1 VKRRFSRAN
10 AKQLRYNNIAKYG
23 SSVPEGATM
32 TTPAYSPGLE
42 GVIAGETAICTV
54 EGGLS
59 YRGYAVGDLAENCL
73 FDEVAHLLLHGEL
86 PTATQLAA
94 FQSRVAAARR
104 LPPPLKD
111 LLGALPKWTTPL
123 DALRTAVSALGHF
136 DQDAADNSH
145 DANLRKA
152 ERLLA
157 QIPVAIADHY
167 RLAKGLLPVSARQDL
182 GQAANFL
189 FMLREIDPTPEE
201 VKALDV
207 SLILYA
213 EHEFNAS
220 TFASRVIVSTLSDM
234 HSGITGAI
242 GALKGPLHGGA
253 NEKVMDILLAAGGP
267 ETAEKWIRDALARKE
282 RIMGF
287 GHRVYKT
294 GDVRAGILK
303 KYAQKMAQAS
313 LIGHGKGELQKWE
326 ETADIIE
333 KVMASEKNMFPN
345 LDWPAG
351 RLYHAMKLEIPLYTP
366 IFAMSRITGWAAH
379 VVEQLDNN
387 RLIRPRGLYT
397 GPPPRKVKPI
407 AERG

>member
-1 VKRRFSRAN
+1 MSE
-10 AKQLRYNNIAKYG
+10 
-23 SSVPEGATM
+23 PT
-32 TTPAYSPGLE
+32 YSPGLE

-59 YRGYAVGDLAENCL
+59 YRGYFVGDLAEKCS
-73 FDEVAHLLLHGEL
+73 FDEVAYLLLHGEL
-86 PTATQLAA
+86 PTAAELAA
-94 FQSRVAAARR
+94 FTSRVAAARR

-123 DALRTAVSALGHF
+123 DALRTVVSGLAHF
-136 DQDAADNSH
+136 DQDASDNSH
-145 DANLRKA
+145 DANVRKA

-167 RLAKGLLPVSARQDL
+167 WLSRGGNPLPARQDL
-182 GQAANFL
+182 PHAANFL
-189 FMLREIDPTPEE
+189 YMLRGTDPSPEE

-220 TFASRVIVSTLSDM
+220 TFAARVIVSTLSDL
-234 HSGITGAI
+234 HAGITGAI

-253 NEKVMDILLAAGGP
+253 NEKVVDILVAAGGKP
-267 ETAEKWIRDALARKE
+267 ETAEKWVRDALARKE

-303 KYAQKMAQAS
+303 TYARKAAEAAGTTD
-313 LIGHGKGELQKWE
+313 LEDA
-326 ETADIIE
+326 ADVIE
-333 KVMASEKNMFPN
+333 KVMAAEKNMFPN

-366 IFAMSRITGWAAH
+366 IFAMSRITGWSAH
-379 VVEQLDNN
+379 VIEQLDNN
-387 RLIRPRGLYT
+387 RLIRPRALYK
-397 GPPPRKVKPI
+397 GPARREVKPI

>member
-1 VKRRFSRAN
+1 MS
-10 AKQLRYNNIAKYG
+10 
-23 SSVPEGATM
+23 T
-32 TTPAYSPGLE
+32 AYSPGLE
-42 GVIAGETAICTV
+42 GIVAGETAICTV
-54 EGGLS
+54 EQGLS
-59 YRGYAVGDLAENCL
+59 YRGYFVGDLAEHCT

-86 PTATQLAA
+86 PTAAQLRA
-94 FQSRVAAARR
+94 FQDRVAAARR
-104 LPPPLKD
+104 VPPPFRD
-111 LLGALPKWTTPL
+111 LLAALPKWTTPL
-123 DALRTAVSALGHF
+123 DALRTVVSGLAHF
-136 DQDAADNSH
+136 DPDVNENTH
-145 DANLRKA
+145 DANIRKS

-167 RLAKGLLPVSARQDL
+167 AVSRGLVPTPARQDL
-182 GQAANFL
+182 GHSANFL
-189 FMLREIDPTPEE
+189 YMLRGAEPTAEE

-220 TFASRVIVSTLSDM
+220 TFAARVIVSTLSDL

-253 NEKVMDILLAAGGP
+253 NEKVVDILIAAGGTP
-267 ETAEKWIRDALARKE
+267 EAGAAWIRAALARKE

-303 KYAQKMAQAS
+303 NYSRRMATTP
-313 LIGHGKGELQKWE
+313 ELVQLE
-326 ETADIIE
+326 DAAEAIE
-333 KVMASEKNMFPN
+333 QIMAAEKNMFPN

-351 RLYHAMKLEIPLYTP
+351 RLYNAMKLEIPLYTP

-379 VVEQLDNN
+379 VIEQLDNN
-387 RLIRPRGLYT
+387 RLIRPRGLYK
-397 GPPPRKVKPI
+397 GPERRDVKPI
-407 AERG
+407 GER

>member
-1 VKRRFSRAN
+1 
-10 AKQLRYNNIAKYG
+10 
-23 SSVPEGATM
+23 M

-59 YRGYAVGDLAENCL
+59 YRGYFVGDLAEHCS
-73 FDEVAHLLLHGEL
+73 FDEVAYLLLHGEL
-86 PTATQLAA
+86 PNAAQLKE
-94 FQSRVAAARR
+94 FHTRVAAARR

-111 LLGALPKWTTPL
+111 LLAALPKWTTPL

-152 ERLLA
+152 ERLMA
-157 QIPVAIADHY
+157 QIPVVIADHY
-167 RLAKGLLPVSARQDL
+167 RIVKGLPEVPARQDL
-182 GQAANFL
+182 SHAANFMY
-189 FMLREIDPTPEE
+189 MLRAAEAGPEE
-201 VKALDV
+201 VKAMDV

-220 TFASRVIVSTLSDM
+220 TFAARVIVSTLSDL

-253 NEKVMDILLAAGGP
+253 NEKVMDILLSTGGK
-267 ETAEKWIRDALARKE
+267 EKAEEWTRAALARKE

-303 KYAQKMAQAS
+303 TYARTAAKAAGDES
-313 LIGHGKGELQKWE
+313 WE
-326 ETADIIE
+326 DAADIIE
-333 KVMASEKNMFPN
+333 RVMAADKNMYPN

-379 VVEQLDNN
+379 VIEQLDNN
-387 RLIRPRGLYT
+387 RLIRPRALYK
-397 GPPPRKVKPI
+397 GPEKRAVKPI

>member
-1 VKRRFSRAN
+1 MN
-10 AKQLRYNNIAKYG
+10 
-23 SSVPEGATM
+23 
-32 TTPAYSPGLE
+32 TPAYSPGLE
-42 GVIAGETAICTV
+42 GIVAGETAICTV

-59 YRGYAVGDLAENCL
+59 YRGYPVGELVEHCT
-73 FDEVAHLLLHGEL
+73 FDEVAFLLLYGEL
-86 PTATQLAA
+86 PKTAELQA
-94 FQSRVAAARR
+94 FQARVAAARR
-104 LPPPLKD
+104 LPPPLKE
-111 LLGALPKWTTPL
+111 LFEALPKWSTPL

-167 RLAKGLLPVSARQDL
+167 RISKGLQPIPARQDL
-182 GQAANFL
+182 PHAANFL
-189 FMLREIDPTPEE
+189 FMLRGADPTPEE

-213 EHEFNAS
+213 EHEFNAG
-220 TFASRVIVSTLSDM
+220 TFAARVIVSTLSDI

-253 NEKVMDILLAAGGP
+253 NEKVMDILQAAGGP
-267 ETAEKWIRDALARKE
+267 DTAEQWTRAALARKE

-287 GHRVYKT
+287 GHRVYKA

-303 KYAQKMAQAS
+303 AHARKAAEAA
-313 LIGHGKGELQKWE
+313 GETKWE
-326 ETADIIE
+326 DTADVIE
-333 KVMASEKNMFPN
+333 RVMAAEKNMFPN

-351 RLYHAMKLEIPLYTP
+351 RLYHAMKLEIPLFTP
-366 IFAMSRITGWAAH
+366 IFAMSRISGWSAH

-387 RLIRPRGLYT
+387 RLIRPRALYN
-397 GPPPRKVKPI
+397 GPARREVKPI
-407 AERG
+407 AARE

>member
-1 VKRRFSRAN
+1 MST
-10 AKQLRYNNIAKYG
+10 
-23 SSVPEGATM
+23 PAT
-32 TTPAYSPGLE
+32 AYSPGLE
-42 GVIAGETAICTV
+42 GVIAGETAISTV

-59 YRGYAVGDLAENCL
+59 YRGYSVGDLAEHCS
-73 FDEVAHLLLHGEL
+73 FDEVAHLLIHGEL
-86 PTATQLAA
+86 PTARQLEA

-111 LLGALPKWTTPL
+111 LLAALPKWTTPL

-136 DQDAADNSH
+136 DQDTADNSH
-145 DANLRKA
+145 DANVRKA

-167 RLAKGLLPVSARQDL
+167 RLANGLQPNAARQDL

-189 FMLREIDPTPEE
+189 YMLRGSEATPDE
-201 VKALDV
+201 VRALDV

-234 HSGITGAI
+234 HSGVTGAI

-267 ETAEKWIRDALARKE
+267 ETAEQWTKAALARKE

-294 GDVRAGILK
+294 GDIRAGILK
-303 KYAQKMAQAS
+303 SYARKMAESNPSAETRA
-313 LIGHGKGELQKWE
+313 ELLKWE
-326 ETADIIE
+326 DTADVIE
-333 KVMASEKNMFPN
+333 RVMAAEKNMYPN

-366 IFAMSRITGWAAH
+366 IFAMSRISGWAAH
-379 VVEQLDNN
+379 IIEQLDNN
-387 RLIRPRGLYT
+387 RLIRPRALYK
-397 GPPPRKVKPI
+397 GPDRRAVKPI

>member
-1 VKRRFSRAN
+1 MST
-10 AKQLRYNNIAKYG
+10 
-23 SSVPEGATM
+23 SVSA
-32 TTPAYSPGLE
+32 PAYSPGLE

-59 YRGYAVGDLAENCL
+59 YRGYFVGDLAEHCS

-86 PTATQLAA
+86 PTSAQLAA
-94 FQSRVAAARR
+94 FQTRVAAARR

-111 LLGALPKWTTPL
+111 LLEALPKWTIPL
-123 DALRTAVSALGHF
+123 DALRTAVSTLGHF
-136 DQDAADNSH
+136 DQDTADNSH

-157 QIPVAIADHY
+157 QIPVAIADHF
-167 RLAKGLLPVSARQDL
+167 RLCNGQQPVPAQQDL

-189 FMLREIDPTPEE
+189 YMLRGTPPSPEE

-220 TFASRVIVSTLSDM
+220 TFAARVIVSTLSDI

-267 ETAEKWIRDALARKE
+267 EKAEEWTKAALTRKE

-303 KYAQKMAQAS
+303 TFARKAAEAA
-313 LIGHGKGELQKWE
+313 GTTKWE
-326 ETADIIE
+326 DTADIIE
-333 KVMASEKNMFPN
+333 RVMASEKNMFPN

-366 IFAMSRITGWAAH
+366 IFAMSRISGWAAH
-379 VVEQLDNN
+379 VIEQLDNN
-387 RLIRPRGLYT
+387 RLIRPRALYR
-397 GPPPRKVKPI
+397 GPERRPVKPI
-407 AERG
+407 SERG

>member
-1 VKRRFSRAN
+1 
-10 AKQLRYNNIAKYG
+10 
-23 SSVPEGATM
+23 M
-32 TTPAYSPGLE
+32 TTPTYSPGLE
-42 GVIAGETAICTV
+42 GIVAGETAICTV

-59 YRGYAVGDLAENCL
+59 YRGYGVGDLAEHCS

-86 PTATQLAA
+86 PTVTQLAG

-104 LPPPLKD
+104 LPPPLKE
-111 LLGALPKWTTPL
+111 LLSALPKWTIPL

-157 QIPVAIADHY
+157 QIPVAVADHY
-167 RLAKGLLPVSARQDL
+167 RLAKGLQPIPARQDL

-189 FMLREIDPTPEE
+189 FMLRENEPSPEE

-220 TFASRVIVSTLSDM
+220 TFAARVIVSTLSDM

-267 ETAEKWIRDALARKE
+267 ETAEKWVRDALARKE

-294 GDVRAGILK
+294 GDIRAGILK
-303 KYAQKMAQAS
+303 RYARRAAEG
-313 LIGHGKGELQKWE
+313 IGETKWE
-326 ETADIIE
+326 DTADIIE
-333 KVMASEKNMFPN
+333 SVMAVEKNMFPN

-351 RLYHAMKLEIPLYTP
+351 RLYHAMQLEIPLYTP
-366 IFAMSRITGWAAH
+366 IFAMSRISGWAAH
-379 VVEQLDNN
+379 IVEQLDNN
-387 RLIRPRGLYT
+387 RLIRPRAIYR
-397 GPPPRKVKPI
+397 GPERRSIQPI
-407 AERG
+407 GERG

>member
-1 VKRRFSRAN
+1 
-10 AKQLRYNNIAKYG
+10 
-23 SSVPEGATM
+23 M

-42 GVIAGETAICTV
+42 GVVAGETAICTV

-59 YRGYAVGDLAENCL
+59 YRGYAVGDLVEHCS
-73 FDEVAHLLLHGEL
+73 FDEVAYLLIHGEL
-86 PTATQLAA
+86 PTSAQLAA

-104 LPPPLKD
+104 LPPPLKE
-111 LLGALPKWTTPL
+111 LLAALPRWATPL
-123 DALRTAVSALGHF
+123 DALRTSVSALAHF
-136 DQDAADNSH
+136 DQDANDHTH

-167 RLAKGLLPVSARQDL
+167 WLSRGGNPPAARQDL
-182 GQAANFL
+182 SHAANFL
-189 FMLREIDPTPEE
+189 FMLRGTEAAADE

-220 TFASRVIVSTLSDM
+220 TFAARVIASTLSDL
-234 HSGITGAI
+234 HAAVTGAI

-253 NEKVMDILLAAGGP
+253 NEKVVDILTAAGDTP
-267 ETAEKWIRDALARKE
+267 EAAENWVRAALGRKE

-287 GHRVYKT
+287 GHRVYKA
-294 GDVRAGILK
+294 GDVRADILK
-303 KYAQKMAQAS
+303 SYARKAAEAAGS
-313 LIGHGKGELQKWE
+313 VRLE
-326 ETADIIE
+326 EVADVIE
-333 KVMASEKNMFPN
+333 RVMAAEKNMHPN

-351 RLYHAMKLEIPLYTP
+351 RLYHAMRLEIPLYTP

-379 VVEQLDNN
+379 VIEQLDNN
-387 RLIRPRGLYT
+387 RLIRPRALYK
-397 GPPPRKVKPI
+397 GPAARAVTPL
-407 AERG
+407 AGRG

>member
-1 VKRRFSRAN
+1 M
-10 AKQLRYNNIAKYG
+10 
-23 SSVPEGATM
+23 TM
-32 TTPAYSPGLE
+32 PYSPGLE
-42 GVIAGETAICTV
+42 GVIAGETTICTV
-54 EGGLS
+54 ESGLS
-59 YRGYAVGDLAENCL
+59 YRGYSVGDLAEHCS

-86 PTATQLAA
+86 PKAKELEA

-111 LLGALPKWTTPL
+111 LFAALPKWTTPL
-123 DALRTAVSALGHF
+123 DALRTAVSMLGHF
-136 DQDAADNSH
+136 DQDTADNSH

-167 RLAKGLLPVSARQDL
+167 RLAKGLQPIPARQDL

-189 FMLREIDPTPEE
+189 YMLRDAEPTPEE
-201 VKALDV
+201 VRALDV

-220 TFASRVIVSTLSDM
+220 TFAARVIVSTLSDI

-267 ETAEKWIRDALARKE
+267 EGAEAWTRAALGRKE

-303 KYAQKMAQAS
+303 EYARNAAS
-313 LIGHGKGELQKWE
+313 AAGETKWE
-326 ETADIIE
+326 DTADIIE
-333 KVMASEKNMFPN
+333 RVMGTEKNMYPN

-366 IFAMSRITGWAAH
+366 IFAMSRISGWAAH

-387 RLIRPRGLYT
+387 RLIRPRALYK
-397 GPPPRKVKPI
+397 GPEPRSVKVL